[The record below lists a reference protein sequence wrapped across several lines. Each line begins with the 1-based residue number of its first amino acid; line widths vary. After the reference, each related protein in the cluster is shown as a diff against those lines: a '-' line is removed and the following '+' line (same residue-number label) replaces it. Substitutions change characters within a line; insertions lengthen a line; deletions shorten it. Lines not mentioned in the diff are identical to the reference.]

1 MIERLYGFAK
11 TLEEKEYWNRMVMT
25 KTVNGPEM
33 NDVTGSSDSE
43 ESELSNTTWPD
54 LELKEFY
61 ARTSPRMVFQLS
73 KAFFY
78 FDQEKSTALKTL
90 KVIL

>member
-33 NDVTGSSDSE
+33 NDVTGSSN
-43 ESELSNTTWPD
+43 SELSNTTWPD

-61 ARTSPRMVFQLS
+61 ARTSPRLVFNQS
-73 KAFFY
+73 
-78 FDQEKSTALKTL
+78 EAL
-90 KVIL
+90 

>member
-25 KTVNGPEM
+25 KTVNEPEM
-33 NDVTGSSDSE
+33 NDVTGSSNSE
-43 ESELSNTTWPD
+43 MSNTTWPV

-61 ARTSPRMVFQLS
+61 ARTSPRLVFNR
-73 KAFFY
+73 
-78 FDQEKSTALKTL
+78 
-90 KVIL
+90 

>member
-25 KTVNGPEM
+25 KTVNTPEV
-33 NDVTGSSDSE
+33 NDVTGSSEPETSE
-43 ESELSNTTWPD
+43 FSNTTWPD

-61 ARTSPRMVFQLS
+61 ARTSPRLVFIGL
-73 KAFFY
+73 
-78 FDQEKSTALKTL
+78 ETL
-90 KVIL
+90 TNERPSFENF

>member
-43 ESELSNTTWPD
+43 ESQMSNTTWPD

-61 ARTSPRMVFQLS
+61 ARTSPRLVFYQS
-73 KAFFY
+73 KAR
-78 FDQEKSTALKTL
+78 
-90 KVIL
+90 

>member
-43 ESELSNTTWPD
+43 ESQMSNTTWPD

-61 ARTSPRMVFQLS
+61 RRTSPRLIFHQS
-73 KAFFY
+73 KAF
-78 FDQEKSTALKTL
+78 
-90 KVIL
+90 